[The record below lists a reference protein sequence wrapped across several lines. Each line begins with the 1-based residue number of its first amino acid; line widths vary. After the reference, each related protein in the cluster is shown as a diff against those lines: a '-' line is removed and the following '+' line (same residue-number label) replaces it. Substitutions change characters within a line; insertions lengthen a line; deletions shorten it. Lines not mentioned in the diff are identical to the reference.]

1 MLLLLVRH
9 AVTAATGSRLSG
21 WLPGFHLS
29 EEGIQQAEA
38 VAARLAGLPVKAIYS
53 SPLERCRET
62 AELIAAHHR
71 PGVTVMDELGEIHYG
86 DWQGRSFKTLY
97 RTKAWAELQQRPA
110 DFRFP
115 GGETIREAQTRGV
128 GAIEALRPKHKAD
141 LVVVASHA
149 DMIRLIVA
157 AYLGLSLDLYQR
169 VSIAP
174 ASVTAL
180 LLGDRIPHLLKL
192 ADSGSLDDLKLRL
205 AKGSTDAF
213 RRKAA
218 ADRGSG
224 GSGGSAGT
232 ASADGRSPEAYGGGV
247 KPTSTTRLKSAGRG
261 VQTTNGARARS
272 ATGGGAQRV
281 AGAKRAPG
289 AKGALGAKPA
299 EDGATRA
306 GATVSK
312 SSKR

>member
-29 EEGIQQAEA
+29 EEGIRQGEA
-38 VAARLAGLPVKAIYS
+38 VASRLADLPVKAIYS

-71 PGVTVMDELGEIHYG
+71 PGVTVMDELGEIRYG
-86 DWQGRSFKTLY
+86 DWQGRSFKVLY
-97 RTKAWAELQQRPA
+97 KTKAWVDLQQRPA

-115 GGETIREAQTRGV
+115 GGETLREAQTRGV
-128 GAIEALRPKHKAD
+128 GAIESLRPKHKSD
-141 LVVVASHA
+141 LIVVASHA

-169 VSIAP
+169 MSIAP

-192 ADSGSLDDLKLRL
+192 GDSGSLEDLKMRL
-205 AKGSTDAF
+205 AKGPTDAAK
-213 RRKAA
+213 RKASAKAARPASA
-218 ADRGSG
+218 ADG
-224 GSGGSAGT
+224 
-232 ASADGRSPEAYGGGV
+232 DGRSPVAYGGGI
-247 KPTSTTRLKSAGRG
+247 
-261 VQTTNGARARS
+261 
-272 ATGGGAQRV
+272 
-281 AGAKRAPG
+281 
-289 AKGALGAKPA
+289 KPA
-299 EDGATRA
+299 DGATRA
-306 GATVSK
+306 RSAGRAGAQSPNGATRTGAGGPK
-312 SSKR
+312 SPKR

>member
-29 EEGIQQAEA
+29 EEGVRQAEA

-71 PGVTVMDELGEIHYG
+71 PGVTVMDELGEIRYG

-97 RTKAWAELQQRPA
+97 RTKAWVELQQRPA

-115 GGETIREAQTRGV
+115 NGETIREAQTRGV

-149 DMIRLIVA
+149 DMIRLILA

-169 VSIAP
+169 MSIAP

-192 ADSGSLDDLKLRL
+192 GDTGTLDDLKLRL
-205 AKGSTDAF
+205 AKGPTDTA
-213 RRKAA
+213 RRKPAGAKAA
-218 ADRGSG
+218 GA
-224 GSGGSAGT
+224 
-232 ASADGRSPEAYGGGV
+232 ASADGRSPEAYGGGP
-247 KPTSTTRLKSAGRG
+247 KPAD
-261 VQTTNGARARS
+261 GARA
-272 ATGGGAQRV
+272 
-281 AGAKRAPG
+281 KPG
-289 AKGALGAKPA
+289 ASRRVKTAAPNPSQTGNGS
-299 EDGATRA
+299 R
-306 GATVSK
+306 
-312 SSKR
+312 KRTTAR